1 MSVLMVTYV
10 GDGTSRFDRKYY
22 DGEHIPL
29 VERTWGPFG
38 LERAEVFYAVNAGQY
53 PDVVTM
59 CLCYFVDRSGLDHA
73 LAAPESAAVADDIA
87 NFTDITPMRTLVAPA
102 S

>member
-10 GDGTSRFDRKYY
+10 GDGTSRFDRNYY
-22 DGEHIPL
+22 DGQHIPF

-38 LERAEVFYAVNAGQY
+38 LERAEVFYADDVGEY
-53 PDVVTM
+53 PDVVAM
-59 CLCYFVDRSGLDHA
+59 CLCHFVDRSGLERA

-87 NFTDITPMRTLVAPA
+87 NFSDITPMRSVVTPA